1 MQWCLMY
8 LHWLPIR
15 ARIDYKIAVMVHKC
29 LNDKAPGYLKDL
41 LIVNKP
47 TKIGLRSNQFGNI
60 LVIPRTRCKTFVDR
74 AFSVYG
80 PKTWN
85 SLPEHLRT
93 ECNTEIFKSKLKTL
107 LFQKSYNIL

>member
-1 MQWCLMY
+1 
-8 LHWLPIR
+8 
-15 ARIDYKIAVMVHKC
+15 MVHKC

-60 LVIPRTRCKTFVDR
+60 LVIPCTRCKTFADR
-74 AFSVYG
+74 AFSIYG
-80 PKTWN
+80 PKMWN

-93 ECNTEIFKSKLKTL
+93 ECNIEIFKSKLKTL